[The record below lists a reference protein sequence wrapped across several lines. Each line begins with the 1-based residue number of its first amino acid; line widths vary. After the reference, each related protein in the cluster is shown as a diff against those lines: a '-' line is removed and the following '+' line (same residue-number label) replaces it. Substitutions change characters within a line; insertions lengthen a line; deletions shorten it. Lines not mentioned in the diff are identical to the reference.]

1 MKNCENEHIVKLY
14 EFIETKNSFYLVM
27 EYCNGG
33 NLEELIKKKIHLSEL
48 ESINYLKQLLLG
60 FRHLHE

>member
-33 NLEELIKKKIHLSEL
+33 NLEELIKKKLHLSEL